1 MRAMHVVVCA
11 LNYTYCSRGTPPLDL
26 LRRQPNEI
34 QLRAFQHLELLLS
47 ACDPGLPVEVASS
60 GRKNLQLLARLQ
72 ELTAAADSLG
82 FRESPYHQH
91 ASGHQVKVDNSGY
104 PKLSPFSEVR
114 PERLKISGTGHWKA
128 EEHISPEFYM
138 PFLEPKIFECDVPV
152 YGRAV
157 PDLARENFR
166 PFSIS

>member
-72 ELTAAADSLG
+72 ESTAAADALG
-82 FRESPYHQH
+82 FRESHTTSMLQ
-91 ASGHQVKVDNSGY
+91 GIK
-104 PKLSPFSEVR
+104 
-114 PERLKISGTGHWKA
+114 
-128 EEHISPEFYM
+128 
-138 PFLEPKIFECDVPV
+138 
-152 YGRAV
+152 
-157 PDLARENFR
+157 
-166 PFSIS
+166 